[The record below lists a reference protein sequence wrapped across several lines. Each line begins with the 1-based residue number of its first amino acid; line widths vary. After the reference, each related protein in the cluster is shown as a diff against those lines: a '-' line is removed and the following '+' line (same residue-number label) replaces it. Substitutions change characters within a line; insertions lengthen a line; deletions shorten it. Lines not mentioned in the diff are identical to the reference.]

1 MSNPLDY
8 RGKTVVVTGGT
19 RGIGRAI
26 ALRFLG
32 AGANVI
38 ICARNPPSE
47 TVRVGESRAAFF
59 TCDVRQP
66 EEVDALVAEVVKQWG
81 DLDVLV
87 NNAGGAPPA
96 DSGTAS
102 ANFNRAVIE
111 LNLLAPI
118 TFAQAVHGPMESQA
132 GGGVIINIA
141 SISGTRANPG
151 GVAYGAA
158 KAGLINATKT
168 LASEWGPNVRVLA
181 VVAGLVLTDE
191 ARVFYGDDDN
201 VAALADTIALKRLG
215 TPEDISHLCLFLAS
229 PLASYMSGAA
239 VEIHG
244 GGNKPID
251 LG

>member
-66 EEVDALVAEVVKQWG
+66 EEVDALVAEVVKRWG

-201 VAALADTIALKRLG
+201 IAALADTIALKRLG